1 VRALKFV
8 AYGDD
13 KRIFDKQEKLLG
25 VVVEGKRVSWH
36 DGEISEVGANFIIV
50 EDSVEIPTEFLTDE
64 VIAKDVKQYCLS
76 IQRQLEIAK
85 QQLKDTEEENKE
97 LKATNATLTG
107 RLVKVE
113 NTSVQLMN
121 MIMGMQMNGKLPF

>member
-1 VRALKFV
+1 MKLIVF
-8 AYGDD
+8 GDN
-13 KRIFDKQEKLLG
+13 KEIFSLHEGLEG
-25 VVVEGKRVSWH
+25 VVVEDKYVEWH
-36 DGEISEVGANFIIV
+36 DGSIPEVGANFIVV
-50 EDSVEIPTEFLTDE
+50 EDSVEIPTGFLTDE

-76 IQRQLEIAK
+76 IKRQLAIAK

-113 NTSVQLMN
+113 NTSIQLMN
-121 MIMGMQMNGKLPF
+121 MIIGMQMNGKFPM

>member
-1 VRALKFV
+1 MKLVV
-8 AYGDD
+8 YGDNKEIFSLHEGLQGVIVED
-13 KRIFDKQEKLLG
+13 KY
-25 VVVEGKRVSWH
+25 VEWE
-36 DGEISEVGANFIIV
+36 DGMIPEVGANFIVV
-50 EDSVEIPTEFLTDE
+50 EDSVEIPTGFLTDE

-76 IQRQLEIAK
+76 IQRQLAIAK

-113 NTSVQLMN
+113 NTSIQLMN
-121 MIMGMQMNGKLPF
+121 MIIGMQMNGKLPM

>member
-1 VRALKFV
+1 MKFV